1 MKDTTLTDAQ
11 FLEIANNFIKGS
23 RQYADFKEME
33 ALRLRLAHDGDVWR
47 SQKNTAKSYSER
59 TYNHSHAESA
69 EFQTCEDAIYSGSG
83 LHKLIDE
90 SLGSVESAKEQ
101 IFKIKKMITEYNSIY
116 SSPDKHKEAKKLK
129 NAILSESKKGYYAL
143 FSQGTPLE
151 PANWL
156 NVVAFAFIG
165 AAVLGGIGAGVDYL
179 GDNTNLY
186 HGSGEDKYSKRRK
199 REEKRFHGYNMY

>member
-1 MKDTTLTDAQ
+1 MDYNDIKVKQATEVVQSFIMISRTL
-11 FLEIANNFIKGS
+11 
-23 RQYADFKEME
+23 
-33 ALRLRLAHDGDVWR
+33 
-47 SQKNTAKSYSER
+47 AKF
-59 TYNHSHAESA
+59 TQQNA
-69 EFQTCEDAIYSGSG
+69 
-83 LHKLIDE
+83 E
-90 SLGSVESAKEQ
+90 SLGLTLPQ
-101 IFKIKKMITEYNSIY
+101 LGILNSIY

-186 HGSGEDKYSKRRK
+186 HGSGEDKYSKRRR
-199 REEKRFHGYNMY
+199 REERRFHGYSMY